1 MKKLYNTPEML
12 VSAFSPK
19 ASIAAVFDGGISTPD
34 EEIEDSDDTTSEG
47 GE

>member
-19 ASIAAVFDGGISTPD
+19 ADIAVVGISTPE